1 MLAHSKH
8 EGFLMFLCPSASD
21 LGSDLVRYDGRVHT
35 PHLDRLVSARSVSPT
50 TEMVSSESVDYRSTF
65 LEGIPLLWIC
75 TDDILYILLFLH
87 LQIIAIFIN
96 ILISISHLV
105 SLWLHYLGLRCV
117 HRLAIWTELLRCFPR
132 LRCKGLLLLLRLE
145 GYIKYYK

>member
-8 EGFLMFLCPSASD
+8 EGFPIFLSPPSSD

-65 LEGIPLLWIC
+65 LEGMPLLGIC
-75 TDDILYILLFLH
+75 VDDTVLYFLLFM
-87 LQIIAIFIN
+87 
-96 ILISISHLV
+96 SSD
-105 SLWLHYLGLRCV
+105 Y
-117 HRLAIWTELLRCFPR
+117 
-132 LRCKGLLLLLRLE
+132 
-145 GYIKYYK
+145 GYFD